1 MHEHVEIL
9 SKYMLKMSFGAN
21 TNTNKH
27 NGTQPNQ
34 EKKKLHEHKFFQPL
48 QKNNPTLEILKS
60 KT

>member
-21 TNTNKH
+21 TNTNTNKH

-34 EKKKLHEHKFFQPL
+34 EKKNLHEHKFFQPL
-48 QKNNPTLEILKS
+48 SKKKPNPRNPKI
-60 KT
+60 

>member
-34 EKKKLHEHKFFQPL
+34 EKKNCMNISFSNPF